1 MLEKKHSTCG
11 MTVKIKLKEA
21 LLGPKSEISNL
32 KFVSSVGDR
41 WPSSPGLRTRN
52 YKLRTKYTNIG
63 QPGAEY

>member
-11 MTVKIKLKEA
+11 MTVKKEA

-41 WPSSPGLRTRN
+41 WPSSLGLRTRN
-52 YKLRTKYTNIG
+52 YKQRTKYTNIG